1 MVEMANGIS
10 SVRCNANY
18 PKYIERKRQNA
29 AFMGLASGTLGTSIA
44 ALHLTKNK
52 VALKHPVLMAVCA
65 TTAFLGTMFG
75 ITQLSSLS
83 KQMEVFNPGKNALI
97 KDQNQGKAVQNDTVE
112 NSKNQEKEE
121 RAKRTINYFVKS
133 NPVLNPLGAFGYQVN
148 PNLESSSLDSP
159 IVDVLSI
166 K

>member
-1 MVEMANGIS
+1 MANGIS

-121 RAKRTINYFVKS
+121 RAKRTINYFLKS

-148 PNLESSSLDSP
+148 PNLESSPLDSP

>member
-97 KDQNQGKAVQNDTVE
+97 KDQNQGKVVQNDTVE

-121 RAKRTINYFVKS
+121 RAKRMINYLVNS
-133 NPVLNPLGAFGYQVN
+133 NPEFNPFGAFEYQLN
-148 PNLESSSLDSP
+148 PNL
-159 IVDVLSI
+159 
-166 K
+166 

>member
-29 AFMGLASGTLGTSIA
+29 VFMGLASGTLGTSIA

-148 PNLESSSLDSP
+148 PNLESSPLDSP

>member
-148 PNLESSSLDSP
+148 PNLESSPLDSP

>member
-1 MVEMANGIS
+1 MANGIS

-83 KQMEVFNPGKNALI
+83 KQMEVFNPGKNTLI

-148 PNLESSSLDSP
+148 PNLESSPLDSP

>member
-1 MVEMANGIS
+1 MANGIS

-29 AFMGLASGTLGTSIA
+29 VFMGLASGTLGTSIA

-148 PNLESSSLDSP
+148 PNLESSPLDSP

>member
-112 NSKNQEKEE
+112 NSKNQEKDE

-148 PNLESSSLDSP
+148 PNLESSPLDSP

>member
-1 MVEMANGIS
+1 MANGIS

-148 PNLESSSLDSP
+148 PNLESTPLDSP

>member
-1 MVEMANGIS
+1 MANGIS

-112 NSKNQEKEE
+112 NSKNQEKGE

-148 PNLESSSLDSP
+148 PNLESSPLDSP

>member
-1 MVEMANGIS
+1 MANGIS

-44 ALHLTKNK
+44 ALYLTKNK

-148 PNLESSSLDSP
+148 PNLESTPLDSP

>member
-1 MVEMANGIS
+1 MANGIS

-83 KQMEVFNPGKNALI
+83 KQMEVFNPGKNTLI

-121 RAKRTINYFVKS
+121 RAKRTINYFLKS

-148 PNLESSSLDSP
+148 PNLESSPLDSP

>member
-1 MVEMANGIS
+1 MANGIS

-97 KDQNQGKAVQNDTVE
+97 KDQNQGKVVQNDTVE

-121 RAKRTINYFVKS
+121 RAKRMINYLVNS
-133 NPVLNPLGAFGYQVN
+133 NPEFNPFGAFEYQLN
-148 PNLESSSLDSP
+148 PNL
-159 IVDVLSI
+159 
-166 K
+166 

>member
-121 RAKRTINYFVKS
+121 RAKRTINYFLKS

-148 PNLESSSLDSP
+148 PNLESSPLDSP

>member
-97 KDQNQGKAVQNDTVE
+97 KEQNQGKAVQNDTVE

-133 NPVLNPLGAFGYQVN
+133 NPVLNPFGAFGYQVN
-148 PNLESSSLDSP
+148 PNLESSPLDSP

>member
-1 MVEMANGIS
+1 MANGIS

-112 NSKNQEKEE
+112 NSKN
-121 RAKRTINYFVKS
+121 
-133 NPVLNPLGAFGYQVN
+133 
-148 PNLESSSLDSP
+148 
-159 IVDVLSI
+159 
-166 K
+166 

>member
-1 MVEMANGIS
+1 MANGIS

-148 PNLESSSLDSP
+148 PNLESSPLDSP

>member
-1 MVEMANGIS
+1 MANGIS

-29 AFMGLASGTLGTSIA
+29 VFMGLASGTLGTSIA

-83 KQMEVFNPGKNALI
+83 KQMEVKNTLI
-97 KDQNQGKAVQNDTVE
+97 KEQNQGKAVQNDTVE

-148 PNLESSSLDSP
+148 PNLESSPLDSP

>member
-1 MVEMANGIS
+1 MANGIS

-83 KQMEVFNPGKNALI
+83 HQMEVFNPGKNALI

-148 PNLESSSLDSP
+148 PNLESSPLDSP

>member
-1 MVEMANGIS
+1 MANGIS

-83 KQMEVFNPGKNALI
+83 KQMEVFNPGKNTLI
-97 KDQNQGKAVQNDTVE
+97 KDQNQGEAVQNDTVE

-148 PNLESSSLDSP
+148 PNLESSPLDSP

>member
-1 MVEMANGIS
+1 MANGIS

-18 PKYIERKRQNA
+18 PKYIERKRKNA

-133 NPVLNPLGAFGYQVN
+133 NPVLNPLGAFEYQVN
-148 PNLESSSLDSP
+148 PNLESTPLDSP

>member
-1 MVEMANGIS
+1 MANGIS

-112 NSKNQEKEE
+112 NSKNQEKDE

-148 PNLESSSLDSP
+148 PNLESSPLDSP

>member
-1 MVEMANGIS
+1 ME
-10 SVRCNANY
+10 
-18 PKYIERKRQNA
+18 
-29 AFMGLASGTLGTSIA
+29 
-44 ALHLTKNK
+44 
-52 VALKHPVLMAVCA
+52 AVCA

-148 PNLESSSLDSP
+148 PNLESSPLDSP

>member
-1 MVEMANGIS
+1 
-10 SVRCNANY
+10 
-18 PKYIERKRQNA
+18 
-29 AFMGLASGTLGTSIA
+29 
-44 ALHLTKNK
+44 
-52 VALKHPVLMAVCA
+52 MAVCA

-133 NPVLNPLGAFGYQVN
+133 NPVLNPLGAFGY
-148 PNLESSSLDSP
+148 
-159 IVDVLSI
+159 
-166 K
+166 

>member
-1 MVEMANGIS
+1 MANGIS

-97 KDQNQGKAVQNDTVE
+97 KDQNQGKVVQNDTVE

-148 PNLESSSLDSP
+148 PNLESSPLDSP

>member
-121 RAKRTINYFVKS
+121 RAKWTINYFVKS

-148 PNLESSSLDSP
+148 PNLESSPLDSP